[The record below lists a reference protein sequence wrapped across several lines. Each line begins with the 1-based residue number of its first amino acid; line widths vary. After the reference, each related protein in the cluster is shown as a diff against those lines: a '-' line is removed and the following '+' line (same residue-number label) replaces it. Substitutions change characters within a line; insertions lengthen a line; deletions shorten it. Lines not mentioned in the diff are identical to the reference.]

1 MGKDSRPLYLFKVF
15 LNLSHLVEDEFLE
28 YGIAA
33 VSVKIHQVFVVALGG
48 KIFTD
53 QHFCILSVYFR
64 DR

>member
-1 MGKDSRPLYLFKVF
+1 MGKDSRPHYLFKVF
-15 LNLSHLVEDEFLE
+15 LNLSHLVEDEFPE

-53 QHFCILSVYFR
+53 
-64 DR
+64 